1 MITQPFLFQLFAAEE
16 PLTGRLQEITRQV
29 HSWKCV
35 YRKRWQILLWLK
47 HCWIYTST
55 HSRMSSS
62 PSIDE
67 HKRMDLMAS
76 HLQAQINKT
85 TSSQP
90 PSLSALKTPQGLG
103 LWTLLKLKNRWVHQN
118 KTTWP
123 TASAT
128 ATSFS
133 KSVGKTSVHTWSKT
147 RFFSHVTMYICT
159 TKRLNAK
166 YLLNLIRANTVWNMS
181 NHNPLTPSVFLS
193 HTFPLLQNR
202 KSPA

>member
-16 PLTGRLQEITRQV
+16 PLTGRLQEITPQV

-55 HSRMSSS
+55 HCRMSSS

-85 TSSQP
+85 TSPQP
-90 PSLSALKTPQGLG
+90 PPLSALKTPQGLE
-103 LWTLLKLKNRWVHQN
+103 LWTLLKVK
-118 KTTWP
+118 KTDEFT
-123 TASAT
+123 
-128 ATSFS
+128 
-133 KSVGKTSVHTWSKT
+133 KTKPHD
-147 RFFSHVTMYICT
+147 
-159 TKRLNAK
+159 
-166 YLLNLIRANTVWNMS
+166 
-181 NHNPLTPSVFLS
+181 P
-193 HTFPLLQNR
+193 PLLQQLPPSAKAWAR
-202 KSPA
+202 QVFTLGVKHVSSLMSLCIFVRPKG

>member
-16 PLTGRLQEITRQV
+16 PLTGRLQEITPQV

-55 HSRMSSS
+55 HCRMSSS

-85 TSSQP
+85 TSPQP
-90 PSLSALKTPQGLG
+90 PPLSALKTPQGLE
-103 LWTLLKLKNRWVHQN
+103 LWTLLKVKKQRSSPKQN
-118 KTTWP
+118 HMT
-123 TASAT
+123 
-128 ATSFS
+128 
-133 KSVGKTSVHTWSKT
+133 H
-147 RFFSHVTMYICT
+147 RFCNS
-159 TKRLNAK
+159 
-166 YLLNLIRANTVWNMS
+166 YLLQQKRGQDKC
-181 NHNPLTPSVFLS
+181 S
-193 HTFPLLQNR
+193 HLE
-202 KSPA
+202 